1 MKAKIEDMYPLS
13 PMQQGLLFHSLL
25 APGSGIYVPQI
36 CLALSGPIESTV
48 LKTAWER
55 ALMRHTILRTG
66 FQWEQR
72 DEPFQVVYRE
82 SELSWVEQDWSNT
95 QADEQAIKL
104 QNFLAANRSMPFN
117 LHRPPLMR
125 ITLIRRTES
134 SHYLIL
140 CHHHLI
146 MDGWSAGLLL
156 QETLLD
162 YVRTIQ
168 DPDTTR
174 RLPGV
179 QSRYADFIRWLKDQD
194 PVQSKSFWETRL
206 EGIQTHSVI
215 PPNASAHVSRIP
227 EMKETTFSLTEDE
240 SLHVRQFTKNHGLTL
255 NNLLLG
261 SLGIVFSRYT
271 DNPEVTLGTTVS
283 GRPPTLPDAM
293 SMIGLLIN
301 TIPVRMAV
309 SQNQSIL
316 SWLKNIQQ
324 DQSST
329 APFQHVSLRD
339 IQTWTHQGN
348 PLFDCL
354 FVLES
359 YPVTLQEGAESGLI
373 HLERVTF
380 DEWTHLPL
388 TLLAT
393 DGPALQFKAKFQSER
408 LTAKQVDLL
417 LQHIGR
423 VLKAISQGGDQKL
436 EDISMLGD
444 AEHRLM
450 DGWNQTSRTWDPT
463 NQTLL
468 ELLNS
473 TRTIEGPAVTSI
485 HENDIFT
492 FQDLHTTADRLAHQL
507 QKTGA
512 GPEDRVAVYMDR
524 CVHLPLALLSIIK
537 SGAAYLPLDPSQP
550 LLRLQS
556 ILDASSPSAILVDGT
571 QNLPELEWNAPL
583 IDVRH
588 LDAETQK
595 GSMQSPRFNPENTAY
610 VIYTSGSTGRPK
622 GVINTHGA
630 IVNRLLWMQDQYQL
644 DISDRV
650 LQKTPTGF
658 DVSVWEFFWPMFT
671 GSTLVMAPPEKHRDA
686 EALVEMIR
694 SEKITTVHF
703 VPPMLDAFLEAPG
716 VETCL
721 DLKRIIC
728 SGDTLSVTA
737 QKICHEKLPHVA
749 LHNLYG
755 PTEAAIDVTAWNC
768 QSKKNP
774 SAVPIGKPIAN
785 TTIHLLDRH
794 MKCVPI
800 GIEGELYI
808 GGTGLARAY
817 LNQPGLTAE
826 RFLPNPFRKSTN
838 SDVDP
843 HQSETLYRTGDRA
856 RYREDGAIEFLGR
869 QDNQIKIRGQRIE
882 LAEIDTALKSHP
894 AISQAV
900 SIVSDSEGRND
911 PQIIAYITLKPGQN
925 ESPIMSQPEKVL
937 KVFLKDLLS
946 DAMIPRQM
954 VILDETPLTAN
965 GKLDRKALP
974 KPPEQVRPKRVLP
987 RNSTEQ
993 IILQIWEE
1001 ILGKKD
1007 FGVMDHFFEL
1017 GGHSLTATRTATRL
1031 RKQFK
1036 IKLDL
1041 RELFENPVL
1050 ADLANHIDALRIV
1063 SQQDVTTDS
1072 THIEVEID

>member
-1 MKAKIEDMYPLS
+1 ME
-13 PMQQGLLFHSLL
+13 
-25 APGSGIYVPQI
+25 
-36 CLALSGPIESTV
+36 C
-48 LKTAWER
+48 
-55 ALMRHTILRTG
+55 
-66 FQWEQR
+66 
-72 DEPFQVVYRE
+72 
-82 SELSWVEQDWSNT
+82 
-95 QADEQAIKL
+95 
-104 QNFLAANRSMPFN
+104 
-117 LHRPPLMR
+117 
-125 ITLIRRTES
+125 
-134 SHYLIL
+134 
-140 CHHHLI
+140 
-146 MDGWSAGLLL
+146 
-156 QETLLD
+156 
-162 YVRTIQ
+162 
-168 DPDTTR
+168 
-174 RLPGV
+174 
-179 QSRYADFIRWLKDQD
+179 
-194 PVQSKSFWETRL
+194 
-206 EGIQTHSVI
+206 
-215 PPNASAHVSRIP
+215 
-227 EMKETTFSLTEDE
+227 
-240 SLHVRQFTKNHGLTL
+240 
-255 NNLLLG
+255 
-261 SLGIVFSRYT
+261 
-271 DNPEVTLGTTVS
+271 
-283 GRPPTLPDAM
+283 
-293 SMIGLLIN
+293 
-301 TIPVRMAV
+301 
-309 SQNQSIL
+309 
-316 SWLKNIQQ
+316 
-324 DQSST
+324 
-329 APFQHVSLRD
+329 
-339 IQTWTHQGN
+339 
-348 PLFDCL
+348 
-354 FVLES
+354 
-359 YPVTLQEGAESGLI
+359 
-373 HLERVTF
+373 
-380 DEWTHLPL
+380 
-388 TLLAT
+388 
-393 DGPALQFKAKFQSER
+393 
-408 LTAKQVDLL
+408 
-417 LQHIGR
+417 
-423 VLKAISQGGDQKL
+423 
-436 EDISMLGD
+436 
-444 AEHRLM
+444 
-450 DGWNQTSRTWDPT
+450 
-463 NQTLL
+463 
-468 ELLNS
+468 
-473 TRTIEGPAVTSI
+473 
-485 HENDIFT
+485 
-492 FQDLHTTADRLAHQL
+492 
-507 QKTGA
+507 
-512 GPEDRVAVYMDR
+512 
-524 CVHLPLALLSIIK
+524 
-537 SGAAYLPLDPSQP
+537 
-550 LLRLQS
+550 
-556 ILDASSPSAILVDGT
+556 
-571 QNLPELEWNAPL
+571 PL

-610 VIYTSGSTGRPK
+610 VIYIRLYWTTQRSHQHARSHCKPASLDAGS
-622 GVINTHGA
+622 
-630 IVNRLLWMQDQYQL
+630 
-644 DISDRV
+644 
-650 LQKTPTGF
+650 
-658 DVSVWEFFWPMFT
+658 VSVGYFRQRKNPDRLRCFGLGILLAHVHGIHSGDGTP
-671 GSTLVMAPPEKHRDA
+671 GKHRDA

-703 VPPMLDAFLEAPG
+703 VPMLDAFLEAPG

-768 QSKKNP
+768 QLEKNP

-838 SDVDP
+838 SDVHP

-1031 RKQFK
+1031 RKQFE
-1036 IKLDL
+1036 IKLEL